1 MNYKYI
7 IPVFIVSFLI
17 ISPEYFSQKNSLSP
31 YQEYLIELKE
41 YRKNCR
47 NALKP
52 FRYDGSAT
60 THFSYKE
67 YVYSKEIEIAIFQD
81 EVYRLSFNSMGI
93 KYDGIKVE
101 IYDKPKKYNSRTLL
115 FEKENVS
122 EGEFTIETTEML
134 EKLIVSKREKGVSE
148 EMLKYIR
155 IKKLYID
162 YIIPATEREIEV
174 DEESGVEYK
183 VVTKGAM
190 VLAVGYNNL

>member
-1 MNYKYI
+1 M
-7 IPVFIVSFLI
+7 
-17 ISPEYFSQKNSLSP
+17 IS
-31 YQEYLIELKE
+31 
-41 YRKNCR
+41 
-47 NALKP
+47 
-52 FRYDGSAT
+52 
-60 THFSYKE
+60 
-67 YVYSKEIEIAIFQD
+67 
-81 EVYRLSFNSMGI
+81 
-93 KYDGIKVE
+93 
-101 IYDKPKKYNSRTLL
+101 PKKYNSRTLL

>member
-7 IPVFIVSFLI
+7 IPVFILSFFVLF
-17 ISPEYFSQKNSLSP
+17 PECISQKNTLTP
-31 YQEYLIELKE
+31 YQEYLIQLKE

-67 YVYSKEIEIAIFQD
+67 YDYSKEIEIAIFQD

-93 KYDGIKVE
+93 KNDGIKIK

-115 FEKENVS
+115 YEKDNVTGS
-122 EGEFTIETTEML
+122 EFTVETTEMV
-134 EKLIVSKREKGVSE
+134 EKLIASKREKGISE
-148 EMLKYIR
+148 EILNHLR

-183 VVTKGAM
+183 VVTKGA
-190 VLAVGYNNL
+190 VILAVGYNNL